1 MSVAVMLARMLNN
14 RLCFG
19 ETKTNTHGNK
29 QETNT
34 VLIKFYR
41 FYALKEQDE
50 DGTVRE
56 SEMTVEE
63 YKKSPYKSE
72 LEVSRGGRVAKI
84 CDYTIEPDFLKG
96 SIDETPINLFF
107 FNSKTN
113 ARTKQL
119 KTTLLAFVLIKLKKT
134 RQKQRY
140 LYIDVI
146 CAKRGLGGKILDA
159 IVDLANAMRMP
170 KVELTALDKPIA
182 FYRHKGFRFVPGKN
196 SGELEHP
203 LGLFKTKIDEHGT
216 QLVYIDKDLLP
227 NVEFRDKHGLII
239 DKKAVLATLGA
250 KLRNG
255 GMPVAEFN
263 EKRDAALGRLGKEGV
278 VAVLKGV
285 KLDKTMKQDGETA
298 PLMTKLAVAYGPK
311 SKKTKKYKN
320 EKVQKRKKRKK
331 TKKTRKTRKVE
342 KLEKKEKRKS

>member
-34 VLIKFYR
+34 VLIKFNQ
-41 FYALKEQDE
+41 FYALKEQGE
-50 DGTVRE
+50 DGTVSE
-56 SEMTVEE
+56 SEMSADE

-84 CDYTIEPDFLKG
+84 CDYTIDPGFLKG
-96 SIDETPINLFF
+96 SIDETPVNLFF

-119 KTTLLAFVLIKLKKT
+119 KTTLLAFVLIKVKTT
-134 RQKQRY
+134 RQKQKY
-140 LYIDVI
+140 LYIDLI

-159 IVDLANAMRMP
+159 IVDLANTMRMP

-196 SGELEHP
+196 SGKLEHP

-298 PLMTKLAVAYGPK
+298 PLMTKLAVAYGSKSRKTQKYKK
-311 SKKTKKYKN
+311 SKKTKKT
-320 EKVQKRKKRKK
+320 KKMKK
-331 TKKTRKTRKVE
+331 TKKSRKNKKTRKN
-342 KLEKKEKRKS
+342 